1 MTVVGHARERICRGA
16 LPGVGRHSPPVTD
29 VAEQW
34 AAPGGWVVL
43 ARRRPASRAGPDAF
57 RSLLDAAGLE
67 GVDVRVELQPEYR
80 VELPGA

>member
-1 MTVVGHARERICRGA
+1 MSAAR
-16 LPGVGRHSPPVTD
+16 VGRHSPPVTD

-34 AAPGGWVVL
+34 AAPGGWVV
-43 ARRRPASRAGPDAF
+43 SRAGGPLPVPHAF
-57 RSLLDAAGLE
+57 RSLLDAADLE